1 MNLLNFLFS
10 LFILCNFQAGYHFVT
25 ASMLPPRIFNCL
37 MDPKII
43 QKIRFLTLC
52 ASLMCCAHMPVFPQ
66 DTLPLPPEI
75 PLWPGGI
82 KNNPIV
88 YGRDEEVRYIS
99 PLPGS
104 ISGRARVVSFVS
116 APAYTLYRVPDSLN
130 TGIGLVICPGGAYR
144 FLSLDMEGH
153 DMAMYFQ
160 RRGITSLVLKYRTN
174 TPQGPDQT
182 RFDFETYI
190 PEVVKDGRKAVQLLR
205 DRSHELGLDP
215 GKIGMMGCSAGGHLT
230 IKTALSGS
238 EDAGMDAAADGIPD
252 FLGLI
257 YPGIPDDL
265 PPAPPAGFP
274 PAFIILG
281 LDDNAIP
288 PEKIIGFY
296 RYLLRAGQKPE
307 LHMYS
312 KGPHGRG
319 MSADP
324 MVGRSMRMWPESFL
338 AWIRDVTEKKNKSC
352 TNHVLNHNAYKY
364 EKGIH
369 VIFHLV
375 APHLNDRPYTNLA
388 AIVFL

>member
-1 MNLLNFLFS
+1 MS
-10 LFILCNFQAGYHFVT
+10 LA
-25 ASMLPPRIFNCL
+25 
-37 MDPKII
+37 DPKIK
-43 QKIRFLTLC
+43 QKIR
-52 ASLMCCAHMPVFPQ
+52 SLAIGVSLICFAHVPVFPQ
-66 DTLPLPPEI
+66 ASSPLPPEL

-88 YGRDEEVRYIS
+88 YGKGEEVRFVS

-116 APAYTLYRVPDSLN
+116 VPTYTLYEVPDSLN
-130 TGIGLVICPGGAYR
+130 TGIGMVICPGGAFR

-160 RRGITSLVLKYRTN
+160 RKGITSLVLKYRTN

-205 DRSHELGLDP
+205 SRADELGLDP
-215 GKIGMMGCSAGGHLT
+215 EKIGMMGCSAGGHLT
-230 IKTALSGS
+230 IKTALSG
-238 EDAGMDAAADGIPD
+238 EEKAGTDDSRDGVPD

-265 PPAPPAGFP
+265 SPEPPAGFP

-281 LDDNAIP
+281 LDDTAIP
-288 PEKIIGFY
+288 HEKIIGFY
-296 RYLLRAGQKPE
+296 QYLMRAGNKPE

-324 MVGRSMRMWPESFL
+324 LVGRSMRMWPESFL
-338 AWIRDVTEKKNKSC
+338 AWIRDVTES
-352 TNHVLNHNAYKY
+352 
-364 EKGIH
+364 E
-369 VIFHLV
+369 
-375 APHLNDRPYTNLA
+375 D
-388 AIVFL
+388 